1 MTIRPFG
8 RGRLTGTV
16 DVVVVGA
23 GHSGL
28 AMSRQL
34 TRLAIDHVVLERGEV
49 ANSWRHERWDS
60 LRLLTPNWQ
69 SRLPDYA
76 YDGPDPDGFMTMPD
90 VVDFVSG
97 YARFIAAPVRTGVT
111 VTSVRADDDG
121 CRVETDRGAWRCRAV
136 VLASGAHGAAN
147 LPAFADS
154 VPDSVQTLT
163 TREYR
168 HPDQLDPR
176 GVLVV
181 GASASGVQL
190 ADEIARSGREVTLCV
205 GEHIRMLR
213 TYRGLDIQ
221 RWLDALGILDERY
234 DTIDDVV
241 RARRVPSPQLI
252 GTPERRTLDLNALS
266 DRGVTLAGRLAGL
279 QDGKAQFSGSLASHC
294 AMADLKLGRLLDLI
308 DRWVAEHADHPVA
321 ASAGESFVD
330 STPPTLRGRFAATRV
345 PENPPLTLDLTRGR
359 IGTILWATGFRP
371 DLNWLQVPVFDRK
384 GRLRHDGGV
393 VDAPGLYVLGLNFM
407 RRRKSSFIHGAESDV
422 RELGAH
428 LVTYLSRGE
437 VRPRRFEP
445 TQFAPARI
453 AAG

>member
-1 MTIRPFG
+1 VTIRPFG
-8 RGRLTGTV
+8 RGRLTGAV

-34 TRLAIDHVVLERGEV
+34 SRLAIDHVVLEHGEV

-76 YDGPDPDGFMTMPD
+76 YDGADLDGFMTMPE
-90 VVDFVSG
+90 VVDFVTG
-97 YARFIAAPVRTGVT
+97 YARFIAAPVRTGVRVSS
-111 VTSVRADDDG
+111 VTASDDG
-121 CRVETDRGAWRCRAV
+121 YVVDADRGTWRCRSV
-136 VLASGAHGAAN
+136 VIASGAHGVAN
-147 LPAFADS
+147 VPAFAEA
-154 VPDSVQTLT
+154 VPCAVQTLT
-163 TREYR
+163 AKQYR
-168 HPDQLDPR
+168 NPDQLDDR

-181 GASASGVQL
+181 GASATGLQL

-221 RWLDALGILDERY
+221 RWLHALGILDERW
-234 DTIDDVV
+234 DTVDDIV
-241 RARRVPSPQLI
+241 RARRVPSPQLV
-252 GTPERRTLDLNALS
+252 GTPEHTTLDLNALTE
-266 DRGVTLAGRLAGL
+266 RGVRLVGRLAGI
-279 QDGKAQFSGSLASHC
+279 QDGRAQFSGSLANHC
-294 AMADLKLGRLLDLI
+294 AMADLKLGRLLDTI
-308 DRWVAEHADHPVA
+308 DRWVAENPARLMSAVAGLRPAD
-321 ASAGESFVD
+321 
-330 STPPTLRGRFAATRV
+330 PTERFAATRL
-345 PENPPLTLDLTRGR
+345 EASPPLTLDLAKGR

-371 DLNWLQVPVFDRK
+371 DLRWLQVPVFDRK

-407 RRRKSSFIHGAESDV
+407 RRRKSSFIHGAEDDV
-422 RELGAH
+422 RDLGTH
-428 LVTYLSRGE
+428 LATHLRQGV
-437 VRPRRFEP
+437 VP
-445 TQFAPARI
+445 PARR